1 MSISFRQRGKKR
13 LWNYRVF
20 DKNKKVIA
28 TNSGFRTKKEAEIEA
43 IAIELKL
50 KQGNVI
56 DKTVSLYNLWE
67 AWFESNILPTNKA
80 ETTFYKHKLRG
91 QKIKDF
97 FGDAPA
103 MSIKASQYQTFI
115 NLYAEKVSANT
126 VRRLNSEVRKVIN
139 FAKRDR
145 IEIYDFTNGVIISG
159 INNSKTK
166 KEKSLQSLADYQK
179 LLNFLV
185 NYLDYKK
192 SVIPYLLYIQ
202 LKTGLRFGEVL
213 GLTWDC
219 IDWRDKEIRTYRR
232 YDSISY
238 EWKPPKTET
247 SVRSIPIDD
256 ATLTVLKKLKI
267 EQKEI
272 FNQKEIE
279 NREQFLF
286 YNVHSGVPTNNSV
299 NKHSRQLLQ
308 RLKIEPYNLSSTG
321 IRHTYASIL
330 LTYGIDIWV
339 VAENMGHKD
348 IKQITETYG
357 HLIKE
362 KAENE
367 NNKIRNF
374 LKTS

>member
-80 ETTFYKHKLRG
+80 ETTFYKRKLRG

-299 NKHSRQLLQ
+299 NKHLRQLLQ

-330 LTYGIDIWV
+330 LAYGIDIWV

>member
-67 AWFESNILPTNKA
+67 AWFESNILPTNKS

-185 NYLDYKK
+185 NCLDYKK

-299 NKHSRQLLQ
+299 NKHLRQLLQ

-330 LTYGIDIWV
+330 LAYGIDIWV

>member
-1 MSISFRQRGKKR
+1 MKQIKSISLLR
-13 LWNYRVF
+13 LV
-20 DKNKKVIA
+20 
-28 TNSGFRTKKEAEIEA
+28 
-43 IAIELKL
+43 KL
-50 KQGNVI
+50 CQ
-56 DKTVSLYNLWE
+56 L
-67 AWFESNILPTNKA
+67 
-80 ETTFYKHKLRG
+80 
-91 QKIKDF
+91 
-97 FGDAPA
+97 
-103 MSIKASQYQTFI
+103 
-115 NLYAEKVSANT
+115 
-126 VRRLNSEVRKVIN
+126 
-139 FAKRDR
+139 
-145 IEIYDFTNGVIISG
+145 

-272 FNQKEIE
+272 FNQKKIE

-299 NKHSRQLLQ
+299 NKHLRQLLQ

-330 LTYGIDIWV
+330 LAYGIDIWV